1 EVGEEA
7 VVFTPAAGTGRFT
20 GCSRVG
26 GAGARDTRIAFLPW
40 ALTKQG
46 VAAKPRTIAFDTAD
60 IVGPHSPDQCQAAR
74 AHHPINEVNSTHCGL
89 PELLAL
95 ITGDIIAFGPGST
108 SMGVVTS
115 GNRLGERSPT
125 HVTAIDLQRHVGS
138 IAEFTGNG
146 GATDVSTEADPVQ
159 TNIFRVLEEVARRT
173 NSAINTNDRGTAQG
187 SKPTLDVGIYRA
199 PAVVVHCIEAE
210 LGIVQLRSE
219 PTKRDAELPAVAC
232 FLVLP
237 GADNVSR
244 LTSRPGKQ
252 IRVALGQV
260 SVGKDQAVITA
271 PAYHVRAGEEGT
283 AVIRNGPMPLQLV
296 ERLHGQVLGQPL
308 RQIQH
313 LNRQQTFL
321 QFRTRTAES
330 GSIDR
335 VDGVDTVLD
344 EDTLTPTDD
353 LAAEAH
359 VAWVIANGIV
369 VVDESVEQ
377 LDTGALLQGVAAGI
391 IDIVEVLAAVLGLEV
406 VPIVAADEGA
416 GATVAQFQIVGALEN
431 LGKHIS
437 FFVIQTSVVRC
448 PSCRLTAL
456 ILAVDF

>member
-1 EVGEEA
+1 PELLTLITLDV
-7 VVFTPAAGTGRFT
+7 GTGRQPHQST
-20 GCSRVG
+20 VGIISTQLQCGPAHVARV
-26 GAGARDTRIAFLPW
+26 
-40 ALTKQG
+40 
-46 VAAKPRTIAFDTAD
+46 
-60 IVGPHSPDQCQAAR
+60 
-74 AHHPINEVNSTHCGL
+74 
-89 PELLAL
+89 
-95 ITGDIIAFGPGST
+95 
-108 SMGVVTS
+108 
-115 GNRLGERSPT
+115 
-125 HVTAIDLQRHVGS
+125 DLDRHVRP
-138 IAEFTGNG
+138 IADFTGNG
-146 GATDVSTEADPVQ
+146 GPADISTEADTVEA
-159 TNIFRVLEEVARRT
+159 NILGMLEEVAR
-173 NSAINTNDRGTAQG
+173 SADITFITDHRCAAGKQVARN
-187 SKPTLDVGIYRA
+187 VGIQRVT
-199 PAVVVHCIEAE
+199 AVIVHRIEAE
-210 LGIVQLRSE
+210 LGIVQFRRE
-219 PTKRDAELPAVAC
+219 PAESHPILATVT
-232 FLVLP
+232 
-237 GADNVSR
+237 R
-244 LTSRPGKQ
+244 LLILLSPSN
-252 IRVALGQV
+252 IAALGLSAMGQIQ
-260 SVGKDQAVITA
+260 SVHHQPVVTPA
-271 PAYHVRAGEEGT
+271 PHHVRTGEEGT
-283 AVIRNGPMPLQLV
+283 AVIRDGSMPLQLV

-313 LNRQQTFL
+313 LNRLQTFL

-335 VDGVDTVLD
+335 VDRVDTVLD
-344 EDTLTPTDD
+344 EDTLTPADD

-456 ILAVDF
+456 ILAVDFGQGMDETLVRIGC